1 MDRLT
6 NLLTSLHDNM
16 FVISLF
22 IDLSKAFDCL
32 DHEILLHKL
41 FNYGVRG
48 FSLDLIKSYLSYR
61 TQVVTYKGVV
71 PESENI
77 CCGVPQGV
85 QFWGPHYL
93 LFISMTCIDV
103 PLNLTSYM
111 LMILM
116 H

>member
-6 NLLTSLHDNM
+6 SLLDDNM

-61 TQVVTYKGVV
+61 MQVVTYKGG
-71 PESENI
+71 
-77 CCGVPQGV
+77 CC
-85 QFWGPHYL
+85 
-93 LFISMTCIDV
+93 I
-103 PLNLTSYM
+103 
-111 LMILM
+111 
-116 H
+116 